1 MPFSAARSAVEAAL
15 DDDLPEIPST
25 RADPLPPVRVDVT
38 TLVAM
43 VPWCVRMT
51 QRRHHQHHHRR
62 RAGVV
67 TRCTAGVLKLDGRL
81 LGSSLL
87 LVGTAAAMLVH
98 GGGSCGGHVTHLT
111 SAVGTNGA

>member
-1 MPFSAARSAVEAAL
+1 M
-15 DDDLPEIPST
+15 
-25 RADPLPPVRVDVT
+25 
-38 TLVAM
+38 
-43 VPWCVRMT
+43 
-51 QRRHHQHHHRR
+51 
-62 RAGVV
+62 
-67 TRCTAGVLKLDGRL
+67 LKLDGRL